1 MFILVYNYIYEKLD
15 AIEPAETAAAE
26 TADGIFKD
34 VYGYVWPTNPG
45 FDVMAAFFPP
55 AFFPPAFS
63 PPAFCPSAFFPPQA
77 AILPPV
83 DCDYILSY
91 SIHSL
96 TLLFAL
102 LNMLSHCCVVL
113 ACSVAPN

>member
-1 MFILVYNYIYEKLD
+1 MGEK
-15 AIEPAETAAAE
+15 
-26 TADGIFKD
+26 KR
-34 VYGYVWPTNPG
+34 V
-45 FDVMAAFFPP
+45 AAFF
-55 AFFPPAFS
+55 

-83 DCDYILSY
+83 DCNYLLSY

-102 LNMLSHCCVVL
+102 LNMLSHCCVVGLL

>member
-1 MFILVYNYIYEKLD
+1 MAQTGYGRGED
-15 AIEPAETAAAE
+15 EGETRKARVSR
-26 TADGIFKD
+26 GSSGG
-34 VYGYVWPTNPG
+34 V
-45 FDVMAAFFPP
+45 
-55 AFFPPAFS
+55 S
-63 PPAFCPSAFFPPQA
+63 PAFCPSAFFPPQA

>member
-1 MFILVYNYIYEKLD
+1 MRNEVPLVQR
-15 AIEPAETAAAE
+15 
-26 TADGIFKD
+26 
-34 VYGYVWPTNPG
+34 V
-45 FDVMAAFFPP
+45 AAFFPP
-55 AFFPPAFS
+55 AFF

-91 SIHSL
+91 SI
-96 TLLFAL
+96 LLFAL

>member
-1 MFILVYNYIYEKLD
+1 MISKIRREIQWGGVVAEFFRDLQLRDQMFIPHSV
-15 AIEPAETAAAE
+15 
-26 TADGIFKD
+26 IF
-34 VYGYVWPTNPG
+34 VGRGV
-45 FDVMAAFFPP
+45 AAFFPP
-55 AFFPPAFS
+55 AFFPPAFF
-63 PPAFCPSAFFPPQA
+63 PPGFCPSAFFPPQA

>member
-1 MFILVYNYIYEKLD
+1 MNQLS
-15 AIEPAETAAAE
+15 
-26 TADGIFKD
+26 KD
-34 VYGYVWPTNPG
+34 TCLYRV
-45 FDVMAAFFPP
+45 AAFSPP
-55 AFFPPAFS
+55 AFFPPAFC

>member
-1 MFILVYNYIYEKLD
+1 MEV
-15 AIEPAETAAAE
+15 
-26 TADGIFKD
+26 GGW
-34 VYGYVWPTNPG
+34 VRV
-45 FDVMAAFFPP
+45 AAFSPP
-55 AFFPPAFS
+55 AFFPPAFF

-83 DCDYILSY
+83 DCDYVLSY

-102 LNMLSHCCVVL
+102 LNMLSHCCVEL

>member
-1 MFILVYNYIYEKLD
+1 MLIIIDSNAYV
-15 AIEPAETAAAE
+15 
-26 TADGIFKD
+26 KD
-34 VYGYVWPTNPG
+34 FATGTLTG
-45 FDVMAAFFPP
+45 KQEFSPP
-55 AFFPPAFS
+55 AFF